1 MGLRVVFLG
10 TGASVLAGSRAKSSV
25 YVEAGSTRL
34 LIDAGPPLQ
43 QRLFE
48 EGIDPTCIDAII
60 ITHVHQ
66 DHLFGLPGLL
76 YEIEARGITS
86 SPLII
91 VPAGSSSAIKE
102 MLRLFGPSK
111 MRYSTRLIEGEEHEM
126 SIGDVQLLF
135 RKVKHPIPTYAV
147 RIEYGGAGLFYS
159 SDTMYMPELE
169 KLASCDIAIHE
180 ATIPEE
186 MEERAWSIGGHSS
199 PRQAL
204 RVIRNASIRVLTH
217 ISELSFA
224 SKRDYDISFIT
235 AADGLE
241 IRI

>member
-25 YVEAGSTRL
+25 YVEGGSTRL

-48 EGIDPTCIDAII
+48 ENIDPTRINAVI

-76 YEIEARGITS
+76 YEIKAKGVTS
-86 SPLII
+86 APLIV
-91 VPAGSSSAIKE
+91 VPAGSAGILKE
-102 MLRLFGPSK
+102 MLRLFGPSE
-111 MRYSTRLIEGEEHEM
+111 MQYSMKLIEGEEHEM
-126 SIGDVQLLF
+126 HIGDVRLF
-135 RKVKHPIPTYAV
+135 FKKVKHPIPTYAV
-147 RIEYGGAGLFYS
+147 RIEYGGAGVFYS
-159 SDTMYMPELE
+159 SDTMYMQELE

-186 MEERAWSIGGHSS
+186 MEEQAWSIGGHSS

-204 RVIRNASIRVLTH
+204 RVTRNASIRVLTH

-235 AADGLE
+235 ATDGLE